1 MYKPFFSRAFVRRG
15 RLSTAKAMAMNREL
29 IAFLIAAVAVPIF
42 LTAVSFGGMPK
53 SPSGAIFLAASFFVS
68 FCAVFLLGL
77 PTCYFLQDKK
87 WTAFWIA
94 PLAGFAV
101 AAAAWYAL
109 TVLLGMV
116 FASDRLS
123 VLIDISL
130 LQGALWP
137 IGPVGAVVGV
147 LVWLIARP
155 DRTDG

>member
-1 MYKPFFSRAFVRRG
+1 MS
-15 RLSTAKAMAMNREL
+15 REL

-53 SPSGAIFLAASFFVS
+53 SPFSAVFLAVSIFVS

-77 PTCYFLQDKK
+77 PTYYFLQDKK

-101 AAAAWYAL
+101 ATVAWYAFNF
-109 TVLLGMV
+109 LLGMALV
-116 FASDRLS
+116 SDKLYALSRLIN
-123 VLIDISL
+123 IDL
-130 LQGALWP
+130 LEGALLILGP
-137 IGPVGAVVGV
+137 IGAVVGAF
-147 LVWLIARP
+147 VWLIARP